1 MVILLSSVCTSF
13 LAGRALFPLRKFS
26 DHMEKIQIQN
36 LSEPLEI
43 PHTEDEVARLTR
55 SFNAMLERL
64 GHGLT
69 VQRQFSAN
77 AAHELRTP
85 LAVMQTRLELLQK
98 QKNPIPAEYKEAL
111 QMTLEQTER
120 LSHLVEALL
129 ELTELETVQLSDH
142 VSLSALVEEVL
153 CDLTQV
159 AEEQNITLI
168 QEPGEATLTGSDLFL
183 YRAIYNLVENAIKYN
198 RPNGSVTVSIHSEA
212 GWGILRISDT
222 GIGIDKANWTSI
234 FDPFVCVDKSRSRA
248 MGGAGLGLALVRDI
262 AKQHRGSVQVTQS
275 SPYGTEILL
284 KLPISNFSK

>member
-1 MVILLSSVCTSF
+1 
-13 LAGRALFPLRKFS
+13 
-26 DHMEKIQIQN
+26 MEKIQIQN